1 MQTKL
6 MFLPEASHVNHTPAQ
21 ESDSAKKTNAIY
33 GLKCLEQ
40 YERLPR
46 VTSWAKTFAALLI
59 GMEGWYSTKCV
70 LTWKIL
76 GIKSRPLLY
85 LRARSMRHINENEFG
100 LLPTPTLMDSS
111 KNGDMTGAAKMLM
124 GATQR
129 SSGQQIQKTL
139 TDAIQMQMLKENP
152 ALAMELAAKEFVKR
166 TKLPTQMEFVEWIKT
181 LGTKKELATKLNL
194 KLTTVE
200 HWYRMDQVGFSYP
213 SLEDWQTIKMNY
225 TVPVEMDYKMT
236 YQESK
241 EWKGMLPTSTAM
253 DSTNATAH
261 MKSTQV
267 KPGSMHS
274 MTLTRMM
281 SDGMLPTP
289 IKSDC
294 TPARPSK
301 NWQRSDLGGF
311 INKGNTGKILQLNPR
326 FVAEMMGFPANW
338 TELPFQSGETNQ

>member
-1 MQTKL
+1 
-6 MFLPEASHVNHTPAQ
+6 
-21 ESDSAKKTNAIY
+21 
-33 GLKCLEQ
+33 
-40 YERLPR
+40 
-46 VTSWAKTFAALLI
+46 
-59 GMEGWYSTKCV
+59 
-70 LTWKIL
+70 
-76 GIKSRPLLY
+76 
-85 LRARSMRHINENEFG
+85 
-100 LLPTPTLMDSS
+100 MDSS

-200 HWYRMDQVGFSYP
+200 HWYRMDQVWFSYP

-241 EWKGMLPTSTAM
+241 EWKGMLPTPCALDSLTAKKPETYEIAKQRHKAKGVNLQLPLKQM
-253 DSTNATAH
+253 VVNAN
-261 MKSTQV
+261 
-267 KPGSMHS
+267 
-274 MTLTRMM
+274 
-281 SDGMLPTP
+281 PT
-289 IKSDC
+289 
-294 TPARPSK
+294 
-301 NWQRSDLGGF
+301 GG
-311 INKGNTGKILQLNPR
+311 TSQLNPR
-326 FVAEMMGFPANW
+326 FVAEMMGFPPNW
-338 TELPFQSGETNQ
+338 TELPFQSGEPKA